1 MFGGCFLSSRPIHI
15 FVKIC
20 EYYCYQKYHHKQDRN
35 LKPGAQTV
43 VNPNQPTTMNLNEG
57 ESTPL
62 AGTFSLP
69 ATESS
74 FLTRENA
81 GKAASYA
88 KSQAEQMNNAVK
100 NGEVSIRAM
109 ALLGGKWQ
117 KKIIRLPIRIGYTYL
132 HIATIE
138 YLGSTLHWSPKLSM
152 TL

>member
-20 EYYCYQKYHHKQDRN
+20 EYYCHQKSHHKQDRN
-35 LKPGAQTV
+35 LKPGAQTISSSTV
-43 VNPNQPTTMNLNEG
+43 VNLNQPTTMNLNVG

-69 ATESS
+69 ATGSS
-74 FLTRENA
+74 LLTRENA

-117 KKIIRLPIRIGYTYL
+117 KKNL
-132 HIATIE
+132 
-138 YLGSTLHWSPKLSM
+138 
-152 TL
+152 

>member
-35 LKPGAQTV
+35 LKPGAQTISSSTV
-43 VNPNQPTTMNLNEG
+43 VNLNQPTTMNLNVG

-69 ATESS
+69 ATGSS
-74 FLTRENA
+74 LLTRENA

-88 KSQAEQMNNAVK
+88 KSQAEQMSNAVK

-117 KKIIRLPIRIGYTYL
+117 KKKLLGFLYVLGI
-132 HIATIE
+132 HICT
-138 YLGSTLHWSPKLSM
+138 
-152 TL
+152 